1 MRRQIIY
8 ILILLLSLSIVTLWW
23 PLDDSDCNATPF
35 LVSETKKYEVH
46 ATKVVVKPWYGEHQ
60 VYAIFMVPNKY
71 ERSPFFVLTVKG
83 VGSSCEKPFGSFQ
96 NIDGVSAAPGT
107 HLIRDYIRTRLALRM
122 ILQGL
127 YNQLSD
133 KQSWTLTYPEEREL
147 GVGIGRCP

>member
-1 MRRQIIY
+1 MRRQITY

-23 PLDDSDCNATPF
+23 PLDDFDCNGTPF
-35 LVSETKKYEVH
+35 LVSKSKKYEVH

-60 VYAIFMVPNKY
+60 VYAIFRVPNKY

-133 KQSWTLTYPEEREL
+133 KQNWTLTYPQDDSAE
-147 GVGIGRCP
+147 IHD